1 VTARLVLVVLVGC
14 AAALHAQVPFD
25 RILQSGAEPHHWLT
39 YSGNVQ
45 GHRHSPLTQITPAN
59 VRGLELQWVF
69 QAESLEKFEA
79 TPLVVDG
86 VLYTVQPPN
95 DVVAI
100 DAATG
105 RIFWTYSHTERR
117 RQPQRRAAIAAAIHQ
132 GLPNPAIQPA

>member
-59 VRGLELQWVF
+59 VRDLELQWVF

-105 RIFWTYSHTERR
+105 RIFWTYSHT
-117 RQPQRRAAIAAAIHQ
+117 PSPHSTARAS
-132 GLPNPAIQPA
+132 